1 MPAAIAIARY
11 PGIWDNKTPD
21 ILTRSNL
28 GETNTGRIEVQGT
41 VIASLRAL
49 IAAITK

>member
-21 ILTRSNL
+21 ILQEVLFGGTKP
-28 GETNTGRIEVQGT
+28 GRIEVQGSIIT
-41 VIASLRAL
+41 SFRAL
-49 IAAITK
+49 TAAIIY